1 MPELTISGGVE
12 PAKLPPIE
20 WGNVYSPGEKIILLE
35 EQLRA
40 EKLKVERLSK
50 DLTSKAMD
58 LAKLQSEY
66 KTLMADFTLLTET
79 LKTTKEELKEMTLS
93 VHEEGDIVAE
103 LLDNK
108 EKQNSELER
117 AKTIIFRLVS
127 KITELEDGVKKPTK
141 KGG

>member
-1 MPELTISGGVE
+1 MSNLVNVVGGNYQ
-12 PAKLPPIE
+12 KLPPIE
-20 WGNVYSPGEKIILLE
+20 VGELFSPSEKLILLE

-40 EKLKVERLSK
+40 EKVKVERIEKEVGTL
-50 DLTSKAMD
+50 LGR
-58 LAKLQSEY
+58 LAQKEGEY
-66 KTLMADFTLLTET
+66 KTLLADFTLLTET

-127 KITELEDGVKKPTK
+127 RITELEDGVKKPTK